1 MKIVSSEEMREAEK
15 YTIDEIL
22 PSIVLMENAAEKV
35 VQIMKSEY
43 SDLAEKNIVVVCG
56 RGNNG
61 GDGFAVAR
69 KVLPFAKSV
78 KLIFCGDVTKLS
90 KDAELNY
97 KAAKKFEIEFIE
109 KSEFEKYDII
119 VDAIFGTGL
128 SREITGNLKE
138 IIEKI
143 NSSKKTVVAVD
154 IPSGVSADIGKTMG
168 CSVKADITVTF
179 QYAKYGHFLYPG
191 REFCGK
197 LFVEDISV
205 LEILNEKFKREA
217 VMKSDISLK
226 RRENSINKTTAGKVM
241 VIAGKRGF
249 SGAAYM
255 CSESCLR
262 EGAGL
267 VWIAVPQSINDI
279 LENKTTEVITLPFED
294 GEEGNLTENCFENI
308 EKFIKLNSIKTVLI
322 GPGLGREEE
331 TLKLVRRVIENIDAK
346 FIVDADGLYAIK
358 ECMEILN
365 KKEVIITPHEG
376 EFERITGKKIVNRVE
391 EAESLADKYGIT
403 VVLKGADTII
413 TNGKKS
419 FINTS
424 GNAGLAK
431 GGSGDVLAGMISAFV
446 SRGYSLEEAAKYG
459 VYIHGYT
466 ADIIAENKS
475 MESITATDLIENLGR
490 VMKEFEK

>member
-1 MKIVSSEEMREAEK
+1 MKIVSSQEMREAEK
-15 YTIDEIL
+15 YTIAEIL
-22 PSIVLMENAAEKV
+22 PSVILMENAAEKV
-35 VQIMKSEY
+35 VQVMKSEY

-56 RGNNG
+56 EGNNG

-78 KLIFCGDVTKLS
+78 KILFCGDSTKLS
-90 KDAELNY
+90 EDAELNY
-97 KAAKKFEIEFIE
+97 RASQKFGIEFIE

-138 IIEKI
+138 IIENI
-143 NSSKKTVVAVD
+143 NSSNKKVVSVD
-154 IPSGVSADIGKTMG
+154 IPSGVSADTGKTLG

-197 LFVEDISV
+197 LFIEDISI
-205 LEILNEKFKREA
+205 LESLVKGLKREA
-217 VMKSDISLK
+217 VMKSEIYLK
-226 RRENSINKTTAGKVM
+226 RRENSINKTTAGKVLI
-241 VIAGKRGF
+241 IAGKIGF

-255 CSESCLR
+255 SSESCLR
-262 EGAGL
+262 AGAGL
-267 VWIAVPQSINDI
+267 VWLAVPKSINDI
-279 LENKTTEVITLPFED
+279 LENKTTEVITLSFED
-294 GEEGNLTENCFENI
+294 GADGNLTENCFDKI
-308 EKFIKLNSIKTVLI
+308 EKFIKLNRINTVLI

-346 FIVDADGLYAIK
+346 FIVDADGLYAVK
-358 ECMEILN
+358 ECMEILK

-403 VVLKGADTII
+403 VVLKGADTIT

-419 FINTS
+419 YINTS

-466 ADIIAENKS
+466 ADVIAENNS
-475 MESITATDLIENLGR
+475 LESITATDLINNLGM
-490 VMKEFEK
+490 VMKEFER